1 MIAIARPLHSSAK
14 AAAMTL
20 RTSITAAAMALAT
33 LVAAAPASVAQDL
46 PQLRVAFPED
56 ADVMDPTTG
65 RAYVQRVALLNMC
78 EGLFD
83 TDAKL
88 QIVPRLAL
96 SYEWPDP
103 QTLVVKLRPGVSFN
117 DGTPVDAAAVK
128 YSIERHQT
136 YPGSARRGDLASL
149 VAVEIV
155 DPLTVRFRLK
165 GPDVVFLSQLAVR
178 AGVLV
183 SPTAAEAAGKDFGLR
198 PVCAGPYRFLERV
211 AQDRIVIER
220 VPGYW
225 DAANYHFSR
234 VTFRP
239 IADSTVRLAN
249 LRAGAIDINMN
260 VPPTLA
266 EEVRKDTRLKLYTF
280 DGLGYAGLTVNMGR
294 NNTKP
299 GPFGTDKR
307 VRQAFDLALDRKAIV
322 DVVFNGVHAP
332 NAYPVP
338 PTSPFFDPAMPQPK
352 RDVARARALLAEAGV
367 KLPFVVQLTVINN
380 AEAVQ
385 VAEVMQSMV
394 AEAGFELKLNTME
407 FVSTLNAADKGDYTG
422 WTVGWTGRPDVDGN
436 LRDLLYTGAGTN
448 YVGYSNPTFD
458 TLLDQ
463 ARSTGDMAA
472 RMATYRK
479 IYALLRDDLPIIY
492 LYNARWN
499 FGMSARVEG
508 FEPVADGMLRL
519 NGVKF
524 AR

>member
-1 MIAIARPLHSSAK
+1 L
-14 AAAMTL
+14 TL
-20 RTSITAAAMALAT
+20 RLAALGLFAT
-33 LVAAAPASVAQDL
+33 LPFALPAAAQDL
-46 PQLRVAFPED
+46 PQLRVAFSED
-56 ADVMDPTTG
+56 ADAMDPTTG

-83 TDAKL
+83 YNSKL
-88 QIVPRLAL
+88 QLVPRLAL
-96 SYEWPDP
+96 SYEWTDP
-103 QTLVVKLRPGVSFN
+103 QTLVVKLRPNVTFN
-117 DGTPVDAAAVK
+117 DGTPVDASAVK

-136 YPGSARRGDLASL
+136 YPGTARRGDLGSL
-149 VAVEIV
+149 TAVEIV

-165 GPDVVFLSQLAVR
+165 GPDVVFLSQLGVR

-183 SPTAAEAAGKDFGLR
+183 SPTAAEAAGKDFALK
-198 PVCAGPYRFLERV
+198 PICAGPYKFTERV
-211 AQDRIVIER
+211 AQDRIVIDK

-225 DAANYHFSR
+225 DAANFHFSR
-234 VTFRP
+234 VIFRP
-239 IADSTVRLAN
+239 ITDSTVRLAN

-266 EEVRKDTRLKLYTF
+266 EEVRKDAKLKLHTF
-280 DGLGYAGLTVNMGR
+280 DGLGYTGLTVNMGR
-294 NNTKP
+294 NNTTP

-307 VRQAFDLALDRKAIV
+307 IRQAFDLAIDREAIV
-322 DVVFNGVHAP
+322 NVVFNGVHAA

-338 PTSPFFDPAMPQPK
+338 PTSPFFDKTMPQPK
-352 RDVARARALLAEAGV
+352 RDVAKAKALLAAAGV
-367 KLPFVVQLTVINN
+367 KLPFVLPLTVINN
-380 AEAVQ
+380 PEAVQ
-385 VAEVMQSMV
+385 VAEVMQSMA

-407 FVSTLNAADKGDYTG
+407 FVSTLNAADKGDFVG

-448 YVGYSNPTFD
+448 YVGYKNPEFD

-463 ARSTGDMAA
+463 GRATGDMAV

-479 IYALLRDDLPIIY
+479 IYTLLRDDLPIIY
-492 LYNARWN
+492 LYSARWN
-499 FGMSARVEG
+499 FGMAAKVEG
-508 FEPVADGMLRL
+508 FDPVADGMLRL

>member
-1 MIAIARPLHSSAK
+1 MTSTL
-14 AAAMTL
+14 AMTL
-20 RTSITAAAMALAT
+20 RPAALALLAT
-33 LVAAAPASVAQDL
+33 LPLALPAAAQDL

-83 TDAKL
+83 TDAQL
-88 QIVPRLAL
+88 RIVPRLAL
-96 SYEWPDP
+96 SYEWPDA
-103 QTLVVKLRPGVSFN
+103 QTLMVKLRPGVTFA

-136 YPGSARRGDLASL
+136 FTGTARRGDLASL
-149 VAVEIV
+149 AAVEIV

-183 SPTAAEAAGKDFGLR
+183 SPTAAEAAGKDFGQK
-198 PVCAGPYRFLERV
+198 PICAGPYRFLERV
-211 AQDRIVIER
+211 AQDRIVLEK
-220 VPGYW
+220 VANYW

-234 VTFRP
+234 ITFRP

-266 EEVRKDTRLKLYTF
+266 EEVRKDARLKLHTF

-294 NNTKP
+294 NNTTP

-307 VRQAFDLALDRKAIV
+307 IRQAFDLAIDRKAIV

-338 PTSPFFDPAMPQPK
+338 PTSPFFDPALPQPK
-352 RDVARARALLAEAGV
+352 RDVAQARALLAQAGV

-380 AEAVQ
+380 PEAVQ

-394 AEAGFELKLNTME
+394 AEAGFELKLSTME
-407 FVSTLNAADKGDYTG
+407 FVSTLNAADKGDYTA

-448 YVGYSNPTFD
+448 YVGYKNPALD

-463 ARSTGDMAA
+463 GRSTADMAT
-472 RMATYRK
+472 RMAAYRK

-499 FGMSARVEG
+499 FGMSAKVEG
-508 FEPVADGMLRL
+508 FVPNPDGMLRL
-519 NGVKF
+519 GGVKL

>member
-1 MIAIARPLHSSAK
+1 
-14 AAAMTL
+14 MTL
-20 RTSITAAAMALAT
+20 RTTALALLAT
-33 LVAAAPASVAQDL
+33 LPLALPAAAQDL

-83 TDAKL
+83 TDAQL
-88 QIVPRLAL
+88 RIVPRLAL
-96 SYEWPDP
+96 SYEWPDA
-103 QTLVVKLRPGVSFN
+103 QTLMVKLRPGVSFA

-136 YPGSARRGDLASL
+136 FTGTARRGDLASL
-149 VAVEIV
+149 AAVEIV

-183 SPTAAEAAGKDFGLR
+183 SPTAAEAAGKDFGQK
-198 PVCAGPYRFLERV
+198 PICAGPYRFLERV
-211 AQDRIVIER
+211 AQDRIVLEK
-220 VPGYW
+220 VANYW

-234 VTFRP
+234 ITFRP

-266 EEVRKDTRLKLYTF
+266 EEVRKDARLKLHIF
-280 DGLGYAGLTVNMGR
+280 DGLGYAGLTANMGR
-294 NNTKP
+294 NNTTP

-307 VRQAFDLALDRKAIV
+307 IRQAFDLAIDRKAIV

-338 PTSPFFDPAMPQPK
+338 PTSPFFDPALPQPR

-407 FVSTLNAADKGDYTG
+407 FVSTLNAADKGDYTA

-448 YVGYSNPTFD
+448 YVGYRNPALD
-458 TLLDQ
+458 MLLDQ
-463 ARSTGDMAA
+463 GRSTADMAT

-492 LYNARWN
+492 LYNARWS
-499 FGMSARVEG
+499 FGMSAKVEG
-508 FEPVADGMLRL
+508 FVPVPDGMLRL
-519 NGVKF
+519 GGVKL

>member
-1 MIAIARPLHSSAK
+1 MTSTL
-14 AAAMTL
+14 AMTL
-20 RTSITAAAMALAT
+20 RTTALGLLAALPLALP
-33 LVAAAPASVAQDL
+33 AAAQDL
-46 PQLRVAFPED
+46 PQLRVAFSED

-83 TDAKL
+83 YNAKM
-88 QIVPRLAL
+88 QIVPRLGL

-103 QTLVVKLRPGVSFN
+103 QTLLVKLRPGVSFA
-117 DGTPVDAAAVK
+117 DGTPVDAASVK

-136 YPGSARRGDLASL
+136 YPGTARRGDLASL
-149 VAVEIV
+149 TAVEIV

-165 GPDVVFLSQLAVR
+165 GPDVVFLTQLAVR

-183 SPTAAEAAGKDFGLR
+183 SPTAAEVAGKDFGLK
-198 PVCAGPYRFLERV
+198 PICAGPYRFLERV
-211 AQDRIVIER
+211 AQDRIVLEKM
-220 VPGYW
+220 PNYW
-225 DAANYHFSR
+225 DGANYHFSR
-234 VTFRP
+234 ITFRP

-266 EEVRKDTRLKLYTF
+266 DEVRKDNRLKLHTF
-280 DGLGYAGLTVNMGR
+280 DGLGYTGLTVNMGR
-294 NNTKP
+294 NNTTP

-307 VRQAFDLALDRKAIV
+307 IRQAFDLAIDREAIV
-322 DVVFNGVHAP
+322 NVVFNGVHAA

-338 PTSPFFDPAMPQPK
+338 PTSPFFDKDLPQPK
-352 RDVARARALLAEAGV
+352 RDVAKARALLAAAGV
-367 KLPFVVQLTVINN
+367 KTPFVVPLTVINN
-380 AEAVQ
+380 PEAVQ

-407 FVSTLNAADKGDYTG
+407 FVSTLNAADKGDYVG

-448 YVGYSNPTFD
+448 YVGYKNPEFD

-463 ARSTGDMAA
+463 GRSTADMAV
-472 RMATYRK
+472 RMATYRR

-499 FGMSARVEG
+499 FGMAAKVEG

-519 NGVKF
+519 GGVKF

>member
-1 MIAIARPLHSSAK
+1 MTVRAPIAV
-14 AAAMTL
+14 T
-20 RTSITAAAMALAT
+20 ALAF
-33 LVAAAPASVAQDL
+33 AALAAGAPAATAQDL
-46 PQLRVAFPED
+46 PHLRVAISED

-78 EGLFD
+78 ESLFD
-83 TDAKL
+83 YNARMEV
-88 QIVPRLAL
+88 VPRLAL
-96 SYEWPDP
+96 SYEWPDA

-136 YPGSARRGDLASL
+136 YTGSARRGDLASL
-149 VAVEIV
+149 TGVEIV

-239 IADSTVRLAN
+239 ISDSTVRLAN
-249 LRAGAIDINMN
+249 LRAGAIDVNMN

-266 EEVRKDTRLKLYTF
+266 DEVRKDNRLKLHTF

-294 NNTKP
+294 NNTTP

-307 VRQAFDLALDRKAIV
+307 VRQAFDLAIDRKAIV

-338 PTSPFFDPAMPQPK
+338 PTSPFFDPALPQPK

-367 KLPFVVQLTVINN
+367 KLPFVVTLTVINN
-380 AEAVQ
+380 PEAVQ

-394 AEAGFELKLNTME
+394 AEAGFELKLSTME
-407 FVSTLNAADKGDYTG
+407 FVSTLNAADKGDFAA

-448 YVGYSNPTFD
+448 YVGYKNPAFD

-463 ARSTGDMAA
+463 GRSTADMAV

-479 IYALLRDDLPIIY
+479 VYALLRDDLPIMY

-499 FGMSARVEG
+499 FGMAAKVEG
-508 FEPVADGMLRL
+508 FDPVADGMLRL